1 MRRVGR
7 KLALFVGM
15 CLLATLAAPG
25 VAAATTAEAESI
37 DCNPQGYV
45 GRVVCTTL
53 GLACILLEFLLGPG
67 WCAL

>member
-1 MRRVGR
+1 MKRMGR
-7 KLALFVGM
+7 KLALLLGL

-25 VAAATTAEAESI
+25 VAAATVATEDI
-37 DCNPQGYV
+37 DCNAQGYV
-45 GRVVCTTL
+45 GKVLCTTL